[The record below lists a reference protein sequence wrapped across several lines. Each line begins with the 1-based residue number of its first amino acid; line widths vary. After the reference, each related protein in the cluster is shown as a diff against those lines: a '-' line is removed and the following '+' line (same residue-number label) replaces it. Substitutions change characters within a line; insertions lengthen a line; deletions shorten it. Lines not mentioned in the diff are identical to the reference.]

1 VIALRGLG
9 EGIKRKFVLLR
20 FYGIQVKV
28 EIVDVD
34 ALTHQALSGPQG
46 FVLL

>member
-1 VIALRGLG
+1 VIALKGLG
-9 EGIKRKFVLLR
+9 GGIIRRFVLLR
-20 FYGIQVKV
+20 LDGIQVKV
-28 EIVDVD
+28 EIVDVG